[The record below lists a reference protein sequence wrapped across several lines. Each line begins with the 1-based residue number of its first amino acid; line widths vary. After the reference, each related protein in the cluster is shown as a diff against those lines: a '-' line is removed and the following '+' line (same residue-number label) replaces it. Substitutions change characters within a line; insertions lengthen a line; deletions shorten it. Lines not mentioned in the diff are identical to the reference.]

1 MEKRGGGGRKLT
13 IVLREAQ
20 GGATPYTSMLACLKS
35 LFFKASVLI
44 IKNLRN
50 VRGRRE

>member
-1 MEKRGGGGRKLT
+1 MLHPT
-13 IVLREAQ
+13 LA
-20 GGATPYTSMLACLKS
+20 MLACLKT

-50 VRGRRE
+50 VRGGLNNTRGARE